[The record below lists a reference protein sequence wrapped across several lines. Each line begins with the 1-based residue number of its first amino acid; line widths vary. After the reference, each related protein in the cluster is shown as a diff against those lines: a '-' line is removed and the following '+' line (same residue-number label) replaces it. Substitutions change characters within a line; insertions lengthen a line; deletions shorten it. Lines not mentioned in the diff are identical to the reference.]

1 MVIVMQAGASDEEL
15 AAVLDRIGSLG
26 LAPHVSRGEERTIVG
41 LIGDERPVEDGTF
54 EALPGVE
61 RVVRILH
68 PAKLASRDF
77 HPEDRVIELPGGARL
92 GGEEICVM
100 AGPCAV
106 ESAEQLRDAA
116 EAVRANGVRVLRG
129 GAFKPRTSP
138 YSFQGLGE
146 KGLLLL
152 REVADDLG
160 MAVITEVVTPQDVR
174 LVAEHADVLQIG
186 ARNMANYELLKSA
199 GSAGKPVLLKRGL
212 GSTVD
217 ELLQAAEYL
226 LAHGNEH
233 VALCERGIRTF
244 ETATRFTLDIN
255 AVPVLKQL
263 TSLPVVVDPS
273 HSTGHADLV
282 APIARAGIA
291 AGADGLL
298 IEVHPNPAEAMSDGA
313 QSLDPAGFASLMDDV
328 RRVAVAVGRTSA

>member
-1 MVIVMQAGASDEEL
+1 MVIVMQAGATEEEL
-15 AAVLDRIGSLG
+15 AAVIDRIETLG

-41 LIGDERPVEDGTF
+41 LIGDERPVEEGTF
-54 EALPGVE
+54 EALSGVE

-92 GGEEICVM
+92 GGGEICVM

-116 EAVRANGVRVLRG
+116 EAVRANGVKVLRG

-152 REVADDLG
+152 REIADDLD
-160 MAVITEVVTPQDVR
+160 MAVITEVVTPQDVP

-328 RRVAVAVGRTSA
+328 RRIAAAVGRSSA